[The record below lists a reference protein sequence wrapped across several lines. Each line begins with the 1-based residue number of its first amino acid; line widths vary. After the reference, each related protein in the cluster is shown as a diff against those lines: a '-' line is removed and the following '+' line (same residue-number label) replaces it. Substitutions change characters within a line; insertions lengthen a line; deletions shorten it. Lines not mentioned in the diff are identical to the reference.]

1 MPTWHGLHV
10 TEAQLRV
17 LLAVVDAGGFS
28 LAGEQLAMS
37 QPGVSRAVA
46 SLEEELGVQLLA
58 RQRGAVSLTNVGVQ
72 VAMHARGVL
81 AHIEAIRQEAGH
93 VSGAYAGRLRIGTLP
108 SLSARL
114 ISPVLCRLHT
124 EHPALEISLFE
135 GTDETVLYWIRN
147 QSVDVGLVAR
157 HAGDVDIAHLQDVEL
172 VAVVP
177 AGHPASEL
185 AAVPLS
191 ALEDAPFVVANS
203 GFERLVDK
211 AFAAEARAPRVC
223 FEVSD
228 VSSAVAIVA
237 ADIGVTIVPRTL
249 LDDVPA
255 GALALP
261 IAPPLVVPLG
271 FAVASRA
278 EALPAA
284 RAFLAA
290 AGAAR
295 RYEAFAGQPSTNRS
309 SASSPDP
316 AW

>member
-28 LAGEQLAMS
+28 LAGERLAMS

-46 SLEEELGVQLLA
+46 SLEEDLGVQLLA

-72 VAMHARGVL
+72 VVMHARGVL
-81 AHIEAIRQEAGH
+81 AHFEAIRQEAGH

-114 ISPVLCRLHT
+114 ISPVLGRLHA

-135 GTDETVLYWIRN
+135 GTDEMVLYWIRN
-147 QSVDVGLVAR
+147 HSVDVGLVAR
-157 HAGDVDIAHLQDVEL
+157 RAADVDIAHLQDMEL

-191 ALEDAPFVVANS
+191 ALEAGPFVVANS
-203 GFERLVDK
+203 GFERLVDD
-211 AFAAEARAPRVC
+211 AFAAEARVPRVC

-228 VSSAVAIVA
+228 VPSAVAIVA
-237 ADIGVTIVPRTL
+237 ADLGVTIVPRTL
-249 LDDVPA
+249 LDDIPA

-261 IAPPLVVPLG
+261 IDPPLVVPLG

-278 EALPAA
+278 EALLAA

-309 SASSPDP
+309 SASSPDA